1 MSKMDKKLKTNQL
14 IETYSEY
21 LIYQK
26 GLSKN
31 TVESYIS
38 DLKKLSRYLN
48 NLESVSYTHLT
59 LPTKRIV

>member
-1 MSKMDKKLKTNQL
+1 MDKKLKTNEL

-31 TVESYIS
+31 TVNSYVS
-38 DLKKLSRYLN
+38 DLKKLSYYKYN
-48 NLESVSYTHLT
+48 
-59 LPTKRIV
+59 